1 MKLEHFGLALLVVAV
16 WGINFVVIKVGLHQV
31 PPFLMVGL
39 RFTLAAIP
47 AMFFVRRPNV
57 PWRYMIGF
65 GLALGVIH
73 FGLLF
78 FGLKHGVSAGMG
90 SLLLQLQAFFTAG
103 FGFVIL
109 RERLKIN
116 QVAGMLLALAG
127 IVVIATVR
135 DESINPLGLGIVALS
150 AAFWGVANII
160 SKLAGKIDMLGF
172 VVWSSLVPPIP
183 LFALSWLLEDHA
195 QIQNVFFSPSFTSIW
210 SLAYITYL
218 STLFGFSVWTW
229 LLSNYPTNR
238 VAPLTLLVPVF
249 GMASSSIF
257 LGESFSAPKVLGALL
272 VACGLIVN
280 VFGDRLLALRA
291 RPA

>member
-1 MKLEHFGLALLVVAV
+1 MNLEHFGLALLVVAV
-16 WGINFVVIKVGLHQV
+16 WGVNFVVIKVGLHQV
-31 PPFLMVGL
+31 PPFLMVAL

-47 AMFFVRRPNV
+47 AVFFVRRPNV
-57 PWRYMIGF
+57 RWRYMIGF
-65 GLALGVIH
+65 GLTLGVVH

-78 FGLKHGVSAGMG
+78 FGLKNGVSAGMG

-103 FGFVIL
+103 LGLIVF

-135 DESINPLGLGIVALS
+135 DESIDPVGLGITALS
-150 AAFWGVANII
+150 AAFWGLANII

-172 VVWSSLVPPIP
+172 VVWSSLVPPLP
-183 LFALSWLLEDHA
+183 LFALSWVLEDHA
-195 QIQNVFFSPSFTSIW
+195 QIQSVFSSPSFTSIW

-229 LLSNYPTNR
+229 LLSKYPTNR
-238 VAPLTLLVPVF
+238 VAPLTLLVPIF
-249 GMASSSIF
+249 GMASSSLF
-257 LGESFSAPKVLGALL
+257 LGESFNTPKLIGALL

-280 VFGDRLLALRA
+280 VFGDQILSRW

>member
-47 AMFFVRRPNV
+47 AVFFVRRPNV
-57 PWRYMIGF
+57 PWRYLIGF
-65 GLALGVIH
+65 GLALGVVH

-78 FGLKHGVSAGMG
+78 FGLKNGVSAGMG

-103 FGFVIL
+103 LGFIIF
-109 RERLKIN
+109 REHLKIN

-135 DESINPLGLGIVALS
+135 DESINPVGLGITALS

-183 LFALSWLLEDHA
+183 LFALSWLLEDHV
-195 QIQNVFFSPSFTSIW
+195 QIQSVFSSPSFTSIW
-210 SLAYITYL
+210 SLAYITYF

-229 LLSNYPTNR
+229 LLSRYPTNR
-238 VAPLTLLVPVF
+238 VAPLTLLVPIF

-257 LGESFSAPKVLGALL
+257 LGESFNTPKLIGALL

-280 VFGDRLLALRA
+280 VFGDRLLARLRTA
-291 RPA
+291 

>member
-1 MKLEHFGLALLVVAV
+1 MRLEHFGLALLVVAI

-31 PPFLMVGL
+31 PPFLMVAL

-47 AMFFVRRPNV
+47 AVFFIPRPNV
-57 PWRYMIGF
+57 RWRYLIGF
-65 GLALGVIH
+65 GLTLGVIH

-78 FGLKHGVSAGMG
+78 FGLKNGVSAGMG

-103 FGFVIL
+103 LGFIIF

-116 QVAGMLLALAG
+116 QIAGMLLALAG

-135 DESINPLGLGIVALS
+135 DESINPVGLGIVALS

-172 VVWSSLVPPIP
+172 VVWSSLVSPIP

-195 QIQNVFFSPSFTSIW
+195 QIQGVFSSPSFTSVW

-229 LLSNYPTNR
+229 LLSRYPTNR
-238 VAPLTLLVPVF
+238 VAPLTLLVPIF
-249 GMASSSIF
+249 GMASSNIF
-257 LGESFSAPKVLGALL
+257 LGESFNTPKLIGAVL

-280 VFGDRLLALRA
+280 VFGDRLLGRL

>member
-1 MKLEHFGLALLVVAV
+1 M
-16 WGINFVVIKVGLHQV
+16 
-31 PPFLMVGL
+31 
-39 RFTLAAIP
+39 
-47 AMFFVRRPNV
+47 
-57 PWRYMIGF
+57 
-65 GLALGVIH
+65 
-73 FGLLF
+73 
-78 FGLKHGVSAGMG
+78 
-90 SLLLQLQAFFTAG
+90 
-103 FGFVIL
+103 
-109 RERLKIN
+109 
-116 QVAGMLLALAG
+116 
-127 IVVIATVR
+127 R
-135 DESINPLGLGIVALS
+135 DESINPVGLGIVALS

-183 LFALSWLLEDHA
+183 LFALSSLLEDHA
-195 QIQNVFFSPSFTSIW
+195 QIQSVFSSPSFTLVW

-257 LGESFSAPKVLGALL
+257 LGESFSTPKVIGSSL

-280 VFGDRLLALRA
+280 VFGDRLLRL

>member
-1 MKLEHFGLALLVVAV
+1 MRLEHFGLALLVVAI

-31 PPFLMVGL
+31 PPFLMVAL

-47 AMFFVRRPNV
+47 AMFFIPRPNV
-57 PWRYMIGF
+57 RWRYLIGF
-65 GLALGVIH
+65 GLTLGVIH

-78 FGLKHGVSAGMG
+78 FGLKNGVSAGMG

-103 FGFVIL
+103 LGFIIF

-116 QVAGMLLALAG
+116 QIAGMLLALAG

-135 DESINPLGLGIVALS
+135 DESINPVGLGIVALS

-160 SKLAGKIDMLGF
+160 SKLAGRIDMLGF

-195 QIQNVFFSPSFTSIW
+195 QIQGVFSSPSFTSVW

-229 LLSNYPTNR
+229 LLSRYPTNR
-238 VAPLTLLVPVF
+238 VAPLTLLVPIF

-257 LGESFSAPKVLGALL
+257 LGESFNTPKLIGAVL

-280 VFGDRLLALRA
+280 VFGDRLLGRL